1 MKKFLALV
9 LALLMALS
17 CVSFA
22 GAEETKPG
30 SETYNCEKDGHVY
43 GEKGERVTEAD
54 CTHAATYEVECTK
67 CGAKAIIA
75 SGDAKGHKIPADQK
89 SADSYE
95 KATCTTP
102 GYYVYNKCE
111 VCGESFKLEDTNE
124 PATKHNWKDVEGQ
137 VVTPTCTEDG
147 YRVQKCSNCD
157 ATQTV
162 ANGTKLG
169 HLWSN
174 SDDEKVKKY
183 LEDNGAKVER
193 EYHEDPTCLTYGYDG
208 KAPYC
213 VREGCTAVNE
223 DESTLKQLPKLT
235 HTEKDGDCYTNLINE
250 FFKYDSKGNCIGAGT
265 YVLEGEYTYDC
276 CKPSYGT
283 ITCDYKAPTCE
294 EDGYVT
300 VTCECGWTMT
310 EVIAKY
316 NHTYVTG
323 EEGNYKTHIVSL
335 PAGARGPGANAIF
348 AVSVKYVDKD
358 GTVSSVFDLMP
369 PVSRDEFNEDVPHY
383 KNLYDCTLE
392 MVAHYQCDICGKEWD
407 GETFCFTEHKYAVY
421 SVAQR
426 NVKGN
431 YSEDVVENEDGESD
445 PKEVKMPSWLETC
458 HDYDVT
464 YKCVRCQQTK
474 TETVAGTG
482 HGLDKE
488 YMEEKGEY
496 KKGTCVV
503 PGSDFYTCALCD
515 TTLIVNRTET
525 EPHTWGEKPTELVN
539 NTCTTDGYRVWT
551 CTVCGATKTDVIPAT
566 GHEEYLAKTEEAT
579 CEKTG
584 LKTYKCA
591 RCGEVTRTV
600 ELAREHVIAKNA
612 DIKVKKNCHPDLY
625 MSVKD
630 NDDKTIGYKLRYTW
644 NDCTQDGE
652 LQFICVH
659 CNVQTI
665 TYTGKADH
673 NWVKDHTTKGNPFY
687 TFEDDNTCVM
697 HYYEYYKCADCGAC
711 DTEDKMKRVEVTENV
726 EHYLTGEPKVL
737 KYAKCGVEGEQLRYC
752 EHCEEWVKET
762 IPAFNHVFE
771 TTWDAVNQKW
781 TYTCADCGHVE
792 DIVFNAPRFV
802 IDASNI
808 NWANKTTGKGYVE
821 LEDNTMPFIQPR
833 VYIRWT
839 WVTNDGCDVVAD
851 KVVDVYTDDEGNH
864 YFNAKGF
871 AVSGATLSEMLIIVT
886 DDENPDDMTISEIN
900 KLGYTVVKK

>member
-30 SETYNCEKDGHVY
+30 SETYNCEKDGHVMGTFVAVVSDASCTAKKVETHVCDKC
-43 GEKGERVTEAD
+43 GEKVNFEVGDVLAHVAADDDKVTYVD
-54 CTHAATYEVECTK
+54 STCTANGYWQHTK
-67 CGAKAIIA
+67 CKNCGLPYTVVDNAKP
-75 SGDAKGHKIPADQK
+75 AKSHDFKNVK
-89 SADSYE
+89 E
-95 KATCTTP
+95 VKA
-102 GYYVYNKCE
+102 
-111 VCGESFKLEDTNE
+111 
-124 PATKHNWKDVEGQ
+124 
-137 VVTPTCTEDG
+137 TCTEDG
-147 YRVQKCSNCD
+147 YFEQKCSRCD

-162 ANGTKLG
+162 KNGDKLG

-174 SDDEKVKKY
+174 NPDLNLDESEVEKY
-183 LEDNGAKVER
+183 
-193 EYHEDPTCLTYGYDG
+193 YHLDPTCLTFGYDG
-208 KAPYC
+208 SAPYC

-223 DESTLKQLPKLT
+223 KESTLKQLPKLT
-235 HTEKDGDCYTNLINE
+235 HASDEADQAALVDMFFTYFNDVCVGSPMEEGQNTVTKAKHGLPYGDL
-250 FFKYDSKGNCIGAGT
+250 T
-265 YVLEGEYTYDC
+265 YE
-276 CKPSYGT
+276 
-283 ITCDYKAPTCE
+283 YKAATCE
-294 EDGYVT
+294 EDGFVT

-316 NHTYVTG
+316 DHTYVTG
-323 EEGNYKTHIVSL
+323 EEGNVIVAV
-335 PAGARGPGANAIF
+335 PEEERVPGKNAIY
-348 AVSVKYVDKD
+348 VLSVKYLDKNGKVAAVYD
-358 GTVSSVFDLMP
+358 MMP
-369 PVSRDEFNEDVPHY
+369 PVPTAQFKPEHY
-383 KNLYDCTLE
+383 KDLYDCTLE

-431 YSEDVVENEDGESD
+431 YNEDVVENVEGESD
-445 PKEVKMPSWLETC
+445 PTLVNMPEWLETC

-474 TETVAGTG
+474 TETVPGTG
-482 HGLDKE
+482 HDLDNE
-488 YMEEKGEY
+488 YMEYKGEY

-503 PGSDFYTCALCD
+503 PGSDFYTCALCN
-515 TTLIVNRTET
+515 TTLIVNRTTT

-539 NTCTTDGYRVWT
+539 NTCTTDGYRVFT
-551 CTVCGATKTDVIPAT
+551 CTVCGATKTEVIPAT
-566 GHEEYLAKTEEAT
+566 GHEEYLASKVEAS

-591 RCGEVTRTV
+591 RCGEVTRTE
-600 ELAREHVIAKNA
+600 ELPRAHVVA
-612 DIKVKKNCHPDLY
+612 DIKDIKVAENCSPDFDY
-625 MSVKD
+625 DVYDEKGNFVGYHMS
-630 NDDKTIGYKLRYTW
+630 YTW
-644 NDCTQDGE
+644 DDCTKNGK

-659 CNVQTI
+659 CNLQTI

-673 NWVKDHTTKGNPFY
+673 NWTFKKTVQDDPFY
-687 TFEDDNTCVM
+687 TFEDDNTCLQ
-697 HYYEYYKCADCGAC
+697 HYIDVYECKDCKAGKEEKNLKAV
-711 DTEDKMKRVEVTENV
+711 KVTEKA
-726 EHYLTGEPKVL
+726 EHSLVGMPKVL
-737 KYAKCGVEGEQLRYC
+737 KYARCGVEGEQLRYC
-752 EHCEEWVKET
+752 ENCKEWVKET
-762 IPAFNHVFE
+762 IPAFNHVFV
-771 TTWDAVNQKW
+771 TTWDAKNEKW

-839 WVTNDGCDVVAD
+839 WVTKDGCDVVAD
-851 KVVDVYTDDEGNH
+851 KVVDVRTDAEGNH
-864 YFNAKGF
+864 YFDAKGF
-871 AVSGATLSEMLIIVT
+871 AVSGASLSEMLIIVT
-886 DDENPDDMTISEIN
+886 DDENPDEMSISAIN